1 MGEKG
6 LLEGGEE
13 KEKRGKGGKGEKREG
28 KEEKMQIHLLQL
40 TMKSFWNKYWFDQQV
55 THSCQ
60 DLHLESSTQ
69 RMDGCVTITPQEL
82 CFFCCFFFF
91 LNENTNTQNIK
102 HNVAIYKSLRL

>member
-40 TMKSFWNKYWFDQQV
+40 TMKSF
-55 THSCQ
+55 
-60 DLHLESSTQ
+60 
-69 RMDGCVTITPQEL
+69 
-82 CFFCCFFFF
+82 
-91 LNENTNTQNIK
+91 
-102 HNVAIYKSLRL
+102 